1 MCEFCACMYVYMC
14 MGVHVCVYMYK
25 GHCIRVH
32 MFVVHV
38 EVRGELWVTSFITNL
53 FL

>member
-1 MCEFCACMYVYMC
+1 MHVCVHVYVCVYMYK
-14 MGVHVCVYMYK
+14 VCVYMYK

-38 EVRGELWVTSFITNL
+38 EVRGEL
-53 FL
+53 